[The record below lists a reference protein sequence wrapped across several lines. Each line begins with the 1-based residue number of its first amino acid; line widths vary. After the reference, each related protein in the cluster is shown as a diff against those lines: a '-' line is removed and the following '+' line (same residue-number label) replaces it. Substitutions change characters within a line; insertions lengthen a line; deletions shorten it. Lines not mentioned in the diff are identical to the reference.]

1 MEKVNGYLSA
11 DGTFFTQEDACLR
24 YEREQLRFYALS
36 QRIDILL
43 LPSTTGQQP
52 EVRSE
57 IIDLLESA
65 GAWDCDSAL
74 CIFLRHIRQLLSD
87 NECQDQLDD
96 LIRVVTYLVEG

>member
-24 YEREQLRFYALS
+24 HEREQLRFYALS

-43 LPSTTGQQP
+43 LPSTTGQKP
-52 EVRSE
+52 EVRPE
-57 IIDLLESA
+57 IINLLESA